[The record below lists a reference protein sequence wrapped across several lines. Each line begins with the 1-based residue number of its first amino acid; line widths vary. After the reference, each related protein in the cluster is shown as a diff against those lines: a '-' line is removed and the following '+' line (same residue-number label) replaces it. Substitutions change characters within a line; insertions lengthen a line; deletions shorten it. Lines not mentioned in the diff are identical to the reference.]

1 MFHSSSENQFTL
13 YIWRN
18 NSQEGKSS
26 RCNKLSSTL
35 LVSRKILVGTF
46 VNDDILCCLIFIC
59 PRKHSTVEPQ

>member
-13 YIWRN
+13 YLLRN

-26 RCNKLSSTL
+26 HCNKLSSTL

-46 VNDDILCCLIFIC
+46 VNDDILCCLIFIS